1 MSYTF
6 LTLAGGREQAVAEGG
21 KSREPAAGIFANE
34 PPDDWNSLRA
44 DLDQALSEAQG
55 EAAPQPAQPGSPH
68 SVEKEKGEKEQ
79 IPQVDGASDLW
90 QQGSWSL
97 SPHIVDPEP
106 AEGCREEALCGSM
119 PDFLEPAATD
129 PAQPGQ
135 SSQEHEQQFCTL
147 TPARHSADITFTPS
161 RNTAA
166 DEQRIFA
173 ARSGR
178 RTAHARRRATRLP
191 ARERDSQIAAIKML
205 PASGSPQQI
214 PQLDGSS
221 DGRPRRL
228 GSSWNRGKGRLLRQ
242 PSSVAPNDLQQGEQS
257 QRPEGSQRE
266 DSQRGGAQKEG
277 SQRGSSQRYVALAV
291 QQSPQKSSLKS
302 QAQTSGIFYATKL
315 A

>member
-1 MSYTF
+1 M
-6 LTLAGGREQAVAEGG
+6 
-21 KSREPAAGIFANE
+21 EPAAGIFANE

-44 DLDQALSEAQG
+44 DLDQALSEARE
-55 EAAPQPAQPGSPH
+55 EAVPQPAQPSGSH
-68 SVEKEKGEKEQ
+68 DGEKENGEEEQ

-97 SPHIVDPEP
+97 SPHIVDPELT
-106 AEGCREEALCGSM
+106 EGCRGEAYFGSM
-119 PDFLEPAATD
+119 PDCLEPAATD
-129 PAQPGQ
+129 PMQPAQ
-135 SSQEHEQQFCTL
+135 SSPELEQQSCML
-147 TPARHSADITFTPS
+147 TPVRHSADITFTPS

-166 DEQRIFA
+166 EEQRIFY

-178 RTAHARRRATRLP
+178 RTAHVRRRATRLP
-191 ARERDSQIAAIKML
+191 ARERDSQIAAIRML

-214 PQLDGSS
+214 PQVDGSS

-242 PSSVAPNDLQQGEQS
+242 ASPVAPDNLQQGEES
-257 QRPEGSQRE
+257 HRPGGSQRE
-266 DSQRGGAQKEG
+266 DSQRGAAQKEG

-291 QQSPQKSSLKS
+291 QQSPQKCSLKS